1 MEQFMEQ
8 FVLIFV
14 GLILSIFILLLFL
27 KTHRKIGL
35 EESLDDVQAFIEN
48 NGGTHVSHL
57 TFLNDKEVYRTKNNK
72 VLFVYQLIGN
82 KAIVLGDPI
91 GKDEFIRDAIQEFQK
106 YCKEWNK
113 TPVYY
118 QVSERF
124 LLFYR
129 NFHYKLFKLGE
140 EAKLDLHEF
149 SLAGK
154 KGAKLRTRKNKFER
168 NGYQFA
174 VSFPP
179 HNHEL
184 LETAEA
190 ISNCWLGE
198 RKEKG
203 YSVGFFCKDYLSRF
217 PIATLTNP
225 DGKMIAF
232 ASLACDKQKQKKTF
246 TVDLMRHTSD
256 CPHGTM
262 DFLFL
267 SIFQWCKEQ
276 GYDWCS
282 MGMSPLANVGTS
294 KQAKMSE
301 KLARIVFEHGD
312 SFYKFKG
319 LHEYKNKFT
328 PQWESRYLVYKKSFL
343 PFLFLQ
349 LILLIHQNNTK
360 KSEAKFARGL
370 RRVS

>member
-1 MEQFMEQ
+1 MEQ

-14 GLILSIFILLLFL
+14 GLILSTFILLLFL
-27 KTHRKIGL
+27 KTKHMIRL

-57 TFLNDKEVYRTKNNK
+57 TFLNDKEVYRTSNNK
-72 VLFVYQLIGN
+72 ILFVFQKIGN
-82 KAIVLGDPI
+82 KFIVLGDPI
-91 GKDEFIRDAIQEFQK
+91 GKDEFIREGIKEFEQ
-106 YCKEWNK
+106 YCKKLNK
-113 TPVYY
+113 KPVFY

-124 LLFYR
+124 MLYYR
-129 NFHYKLFKLGE
+129 NFDYRLFKLGE

-168 NGYQFA
+168 NGFQFG

-184 LETAEA
+184 LNRAEE
-190 ISNCWLGE
+190 ISDCWLGD

-203 YSVGFFCKDYLSRF
+203 YSVGFFCRDYLSRF
-217 PIATLTNP
+217 PIATLSNP
-225 DGKMIAF
+225 DGEVIAF
-232 ASLACDKQKQKKTF
+232 ASLACDKQKRKRTF
-246 TVDLMRHTSD
+246 TIDLMRHISD

-267 SIFQWCKEQ
+267 SIFQWCKEK

-282 MGMSPLANVGTS
+282 MGMSPLANVGHS
-294 KQAKMSE
+294 KHATIHE
-301 KLARIVFEHGD
+301 KLARFVFEHGD

-319 LHEYKNKFT
+319 LHEYKKKFA
-328 PQWESRYLVYKKSFL
+328 PQWEARYLVYKKVFL

-349 LILLIHQNNTK
+349 LIILIHQNN
-360 KSEAKFARGL
+360 AKRDEGKLARGL
-370 RRVS
+370 SRVS